1 MELMLSDKNTYTEI
15 YKDPIN
21 KLMTEVRSLLTR

>member
-21 KLMTEVRSLLTR
+21 NNK